1 MGSCGSGPSTG
12 SGQGFSRELLLLLLP
27 LRRQGEAGRG
37 CSRFE
42 SIPKAPLPNPP
53 LPSQGREQGLA
64 ASRSHDDVAET
75 SCRNRVAPGATSR
88 CPASS
93 INGVNFSTTP
103 ESTAAPSIPST
114 ASTPPRKRHGKGK
127 RG

>member
-1 MGSCGSGPSTG
+1 MGSCGSGSSTG

-37 CSRFE
+37 CPRFE

-64 ASRSHDDVAET
+64 ASRNHYDVAET
-75 SCRNRVAPGATSR
+75 SCSNHVPPGATRR
-88 CPASS
+88 CPESS
-93 INGVNFSTTP
+93 INGVNFSP
-103 ESTAAPSIPST
+103 HSEPPPPHSLPST
-114 ASTPPRKRHGKGK
+114 
-127 RG
+127 

>member
-88 CPASS
+88 CQASS
-93 INGVNFSTTP
+93 INGVNFSTTS
-103 ESTAAPSIPST
+103 ESTAAQSIPSSDDRT
-114 ASTPPRKRHGKGK
+114 STRLHSIHSC
-127 RG
+127 

>member
-1 MGSCGSGPSTG
+1 MGSWRALLLGLAVSAGMGSCGSGPSTG

-37 CSRFE
+37 CSRFK
-42 SIPKAPLPNPP
+42 SIPKAHLPNPP

-75 SCRNRVAPGATSR
+75 SCRNHVTPDPTTRG
-88 CPASS
+88 PAS
-93 INGVNFSTTP
+93 P
-103 ESTAAPSIPST
+103 
-114 ASTPPRKRHGKGK
+114 
-127 RG
+127 